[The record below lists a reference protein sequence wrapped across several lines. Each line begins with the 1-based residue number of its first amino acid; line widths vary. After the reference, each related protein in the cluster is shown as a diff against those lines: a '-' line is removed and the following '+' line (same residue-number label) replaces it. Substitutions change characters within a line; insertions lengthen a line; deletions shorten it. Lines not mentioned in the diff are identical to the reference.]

1 MSKIGKI
8 DLEIFEKFVME
19 NLGKRNKNVI
29 VPPQTGVDAS
39 VIDVGNGK
47 VLIIAEDPIFPTPGE
62 PLDTFGWYAVHIGA
76 SDIAVMGVKPEY
88 MTYSLLMPPDTK
100 DEDFRAIVNSIHKAA
115 KEMDISIVGGHTG
128 YYPAVNVPIIG
139 GITVFTIA
147 DEDDYVT
154 PKGAKIGDKVIIT
167 KGPAIEATGLLAT
180 VYEKELIKKLSPQVV
195 EKAKG
200 YLRDMTVIKDALVAK
215 SCGGVTAMHDATEGG
230 VIGGLFEVANA
241 SEVGMIVDEK
251 KIVFPDEIKMVMES
265 LGIDAVKAISEGT
278 LIITASPDKADNIV
292 KKLEKEGIPSSVA
305 GEVTPKERGRTLIR
319 LDGTKEPLKIPEQ
332 DPFWPAFFKGLGD
345 IKNGG

>member
-100 DEDFRAIVNSIHKAA
+100 VQK
-115 KEMDISIVGGHTG
+115 M
-128 YYPAVNVPIIG
+128 
-139 GITVFTIA
+139 
-147 DEDDYVT
+147 
-154 PKGAKIGDKVIIT
+154 KIFGQ
-167 KGPAIEATGLLAT
+167 L
-180 VYEKELIKKLSPQVV
+180 
-195 EKAKG
+195 
-200 YLRDMTVIKDALVAK
+200 
-215 SCGGVTAMHDATEGG
+215 
-230 VIGGLFEVANA
+230 
-241 SEVGMIVDEK
+241 
-251 KIVFPDEIKMVMES
+251 
-265 LGIDAVKAISEGT
+265 
-278 LIITASPDKADNIV
+278 
-292 KKLEKEGIPSSVA
+292 
-305 GEVTPKERGRTLIR
+305 
-319 LDGTKEPLKIPEQ
+319 
-332 DPFWPAFFKGLGD
+332 
-345 IKNGG
+345 